1 MSEGRVAALRV
12 KRTFQVVAAA
22 RARPSQG
29 SSERALCAS
38 RVHAPPVKSESRAP
52 RPSDSGRSAR
62 PPCHVG
68 RGEERVDT
76 LRKRARM
83 CFGRRKCPTS
93 EKDKK
98 RAFKTLCYKCLYKPQ
113 IRGDSFSL
121 LRLLLVREDEDM
133 FLISEERHC
142 STVM

>member
-1 MSEGRVAALRV
+1 MWGEGKNTWTHLGKEQECV
-12 KRTFQVVAAA
+12 
-22 RARPSQG
+22 
-29 SSERALCAS
+29 
-38 RVHAPPVKSESRAP
+38 
-52 RPSDSGRSAR
+52 SA
-62 PPCHVG
+62 
-68 RGEERVDT
+68 EENN
-76 LRKRARM
+76 
-83 CFGRRKCPTS
+83 PTS